1 MVLSELK
8 IHLSLVKM
16 SEKNYNEESGK
27 QYFLE
32 IDLHSSGRLQTFT
45 MVTLFA

>member
-16 SEKNYNEESGK
+16 SEKNYNEESDK